1 MKPQAKSSTG
11 LNVIEALHRIDVRH
25 IVCLAFALLGVV
37 LFHGFTAQAQVLAT
51 VIAPANGATNVDPG
65 AAISWNAV
73 SDAQAYY
80 VYVGTAVGQS
90 NIYNSGSIS
99 TTITSITPTG
109 LQTNTLY
116 YLRLWTEINGS
127 WGSHYV
133 DTTFTTGYG
142 TAHLSNPLNGA
153 TNTDPFAPLTWNSA
167 PTATSYTLNVGSSP
181 GAADVF
187 NSGPVTA
194 TSITVPGLQI
204 NTKYYATLYTQFS
217 SGTQSSASTFT
228 TGTGLA
234 HLITPAN
241 GATNVVPGS
250 TFTWNSVSNVQAY
263 YLYIG
268 TSVGLQNVYGSN
280 AITATS
286 VTPSNLALNTLYY
299 ARMWT
304 EKNNVWSFVDST
316 FTTGSSGTIT
326 AAQLTSPANG
336 ATNVDPLAPFTWT
349 TVANAQSYTLWVG
362 TSAGSSNVYNSG
374 PLTVT
379 SQTVPGLQSN
389 TKYFARLFTQTS
401 GGTVFSDSS
410 FTTGLALAHL
420 TYPAA
425 NATNVDPFQ
434 VFTWNAVSGASGYYL
449 YVGATP
455 GATDILNS
463 GQLPATT
470 TSYMVFGLLG
480 GSTYYPTLWSFINNV
495 WYKVPSS
502 FSTAPQ
508 PLPSDASA
516 FRSNVQQQTGNVRL
530 MTQGTTNTPIAG
542 TLLAQVTAGDGRNT
556 ALCTEY
562 AKTLAQLLYGQ
573 RTTARLRAIVF
584 DSNETHVTVEYWDPF
599 LSHWFTADPT
609 FGIVYWNNNTTTGMA
624 VNDISAAAV
633 ARNWSSIP
641 VLYVTG
647 NGEIYAHNYYMDP
660 ILLYLNPLPLG
671 QNAITQPQTNSPASY
686 MTSHTTA
693 DVGTPGLWVFGFVN
707 STDSVTIKN
716 GGGGSITLK
725 PGIMTPYS
733 PDTSLRSGW
742 SITSAPSGLQ
752 ILTINRYLY
761 F

>member
-1 MKPQAKSSTG
+1 M
-11 LNVIEALHRIDVRH
+11 
-25 IVCLAFALLGVV
+25 CLAPVLLGVALLQGV
-37 LFHGFTAQAQVLAT
+37 RVQAQTLAT

-65 AAISWNAV
+65 APISWNAV
-73 SDAQAYY
+73 SSAQAYY

-90 NIYNSGSIS
+90 NVYNSGSIS
-99 TTITSITPTG
+99 TTITSITPTR
-109 LQTNTLY
+109 LQVNTFY

-153 TNTDPFAPLTWNSA
+153 TNTDPFAPFTWNSL
-167 PTATSYTLNVGSSP
+167 PIATSYTLNIGSSP

-187 NSGPVTA
+187 NSGPITA
-194 TSITVPGLQI
+194 ISITVPSLQI

-217 SGTQSSASTFT
+217 SGTQSSASSFT

-234 HLITPAN
+234 HMITPAN

-250 TFTWNSVSNVQAY
+250 TFTWNGVSNAQAY

-268 TSVGLQNVYGSN
+268 TSVGAQNVYGSG
-280 AITATS
+280 AISTTS

-304 EKNNVWSFVDST
+304 EKSNVWYQVDTT
-316 FTTGSSGTIT
+316 FTTGTGGTIT

-336 ATNVDPLAPFTWT
+336 ATNVDPSAPFTWT
-349 TVANAQSYTLWVG
+349 TVANAQSYTVWVG
-362 TSAGSSNVYNSG
+362 TSAGTSNVYNSG

-389 TKYFARLFTQTS
+389 TKYYARLFTQSS
-401 GGTVFSDSS
+401 GGTAYSDSS

-420 TYPAA
+420 TYPGD

-434 VFTWNAVSGASGYYL
+434 PFTWNGVSGASGYYL
-449 YVGATP
+449 YVGTTP

-463 GQLPATT
+463 GQLPATMN
-470 TSYMVFGLLG
+470 SYMVFGLLG
-480 GSTYYPTLWSFINNV
+480 ESTYYVTLFTYFNSTH
-495 WYKVPSS
+495 YKVASS

-508 PLPSDASA
+508 PLPSDTNA

-530 MTQGTTNTPIAG
+530 MTQGITSTPIMG
-542 TLLAQVTAGDGRNT
+542 TLLAQTVAANRHTSAF
-556 ALCTEY
+556 CTDY
-562 AKTLAQLLYGQ
+562 AETLAQLLYGQ
-573 RTTARLRAIVF
+573 RITTRVRAVVF
-584 DSNETHVTVEYWDPF
+584 DSNETHMTVEYWDPF
-599 LSHWFTADPT
+599 LRYWFAADPT
-609 FGIVYWNNNTTTGMA
+609 FGIVYWSNNTTTGMS
-624 VNDISAAAV
+624 VSDISAAAV
-633 ARNWSSIP
+633 GQNWSSIP
-641 VLYVTG
+641 ALYVTN
-647 NGEIYAHNYYMDP
+647 NGMIYAHNYYMDP

-671 QNAITQPQTNSPASY
+671 QGVITQPQANSPAAY
-686 MTSHTTA
+686 MKVHATA
-693 DVGTPGLWVFGFVN
+693 DVGRAGLWVFGYA
-707 STDSVTIKN
+707 SSSDSVTIQN
-716 GGGGSITLK
+716 DGAGSITLT
-725 PGIMTPYS
+725 PGKFTLYS
-733 PDTSLRSGW
+733 HDTSLRSGW
-742 SITSAPSGLQ
+742 SLTSAPSGLQ

>member
-11 LNVIEALHRIDVRH
+11 LKVTEAIRRIHVRRV
-25 IVCLAFALLGVV
+25 VCLAFALLGFA
-37 LFHGFTAQAQVLAT
+37 LFQGFTAQAQILAT

-90 NIYNSGSIS
+90 NVYNSGSIS

-250 TFTWNSVSNVQAY
+250 TFTWNSVSNAQAY

-268 TSVGLQNVYGSN
+268 TSVGSQNVYGSN

-286 VTPSNLALNTLYY
+286 VTPSNLALNTLYD

-304 EKNNVWSFVDST
+304 EKSNIWSYVDST

-389 TKYFARLFTQTS
+389 TKYYGRLFTQTS
-401 GGTVFSDSS
+401 GGTAYSDSS
-410 FTTGLALAHL
+410 FTSGLALAHL

-434 VFTWNAVSGASGYYL
+434 LFTWNSISNASGYYL
-449 YVGATP
+449 YVGTTP
-455 GATDILNS
+455 GATDVLNS
-463 GQLPATT
+463 GVLPATT
-470 TSYMVFGLLG
+470 TSYKVFGLVG
-480 GSTYYPTLWSFINNV
+480 GSTYYVTLFTYINSTH
-495 WYKVPSS
+495 YKVASS

-508 PLPSDASA
+508 PLPSDANA

-530 MTQGTTNTPIAG
+530 MTQGFTSTPIAG
-542 TLLAQVTAGDGRNT
+542 TLLAQVMAANGHTSAF
-556 ALCTEY
+556 CTDY
-562 AKTLAQLLYGQ
+562 AETLAQLLYGQ
-573 RTTARLRAIVF
+573 RITARVRAIVF
-584 DSNETHVTVEYWDPF
+584 DSNETHMTVEYWDPF
-599 LSHWFTADPT
+599 LSYWFTADPT
-609 FGIVYWNNNTTTGMA
+609 FGLVYWNNNTTTGMS
-624 VNDISAAAV
+624 VSDISAAAV
-633 ARNWSSIP
+633 AQNWNSIP
-641 VLYVTG
+641 VLYVTS
-647 NGEIYAHNYYMDP
+647 NGEIYARNYYMDP

-671 QNAITQPQTNSPASY
+671 QGVITQPQTNPPATY
-686 MTSHTTA
+686 MKVHTTA

-707 STDSVTIKN
+707 STDSVTIQN
-716 GGGGSITLK
+716 DGAGSITLT
-725 PGIMTPYS
+725 PGKFTLYS
-733 PDTSLRSGW
+733 HDTSLRNGW